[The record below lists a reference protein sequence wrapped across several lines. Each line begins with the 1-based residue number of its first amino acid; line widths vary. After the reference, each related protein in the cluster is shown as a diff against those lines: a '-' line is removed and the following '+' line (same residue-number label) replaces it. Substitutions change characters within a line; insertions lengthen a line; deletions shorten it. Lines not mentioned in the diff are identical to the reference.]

1 MPLQDK
7 LRYLVSFLSK
17 HKSSKIIVYF
27 LTCAFVDYVSRA
39 LPMLMEMQQQ
49 QNQQPNS
56 KKKPKTTSSTDAT
69 PDSIMM
75 SLHGKMAQKRREK
88 TYESF
93 VEAPTAVLL
102 CTDVAGK
109 GPARHHAHIARR
121 AFSSCHPTVP
131 LTQSQP
137 EASTSVTSTG
147 SFSLTLLKIPTFSCT
162 GRGCNCTQH

>member
-7 LRYLVSFLSK
+7 LRYLASFLSK

-49 QNQQPNS
+49 QNQQPSS
-56 KKKPKTTSSTDAT
+56 KKKPKTTSSTDAP

-109 GPARHHAHIARR
+109 GHTPSCILQLPPNCSTHAIAARGLDISDVDWVVQFDAPQDPNFFVHR
-121 AFSSCHPTVP
+121 
-131 LTQSQP
+131 
-137 EASTSVTSTG
+137 
-147 SFSLTLLKIPTFSCT
+147 
-162 GRGCNCTQH
+162 

>member
-49 QNQQPNS
+49 QNQQPSS
-56 KKKPKTTSSTDAT
+56 KKKPKTSSFTDAT

-102 CTDVAGK
+102 CTDVAGNA
-109 GPARHHAHIARR
+109 PARHHALIARPSVHSPAAAQLFLSRNR
-121 AFSSCHPTVP
+121 AA
-131 LTQSQP
+131 QP
-137 EASTSVTSTG
+137 EASTSATSTG
-147 SFSLTLLKIPTFSCT
+147 SSSSTLPKIPTFSCT
-162 GRGCNCTQH
+162 GRC